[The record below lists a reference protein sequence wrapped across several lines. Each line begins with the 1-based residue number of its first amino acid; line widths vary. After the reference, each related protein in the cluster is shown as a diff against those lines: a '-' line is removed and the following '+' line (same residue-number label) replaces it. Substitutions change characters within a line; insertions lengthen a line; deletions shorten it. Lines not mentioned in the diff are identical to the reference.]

1 MGVRSAR
8 TRGRKGMQVQ
18 VILRKKFFLID
29 FFFFFSI
36 GSISVSLGLS
46 YEYLWCLGLGSLLSI
61 KLGWNFP
68 LPRTLRKKK
77 SILLRSL
84 STCVAAVCNHVSSEP
99 VSSPGPSALPWLG
112 PRMLSPSIWIIMEL
126 VNHSNDSDLPLLCAT
141 SHSVTDLNRLQD
153 KEPFLDKW
161 ASSGLSRGRMEMWER
176 IYHSGGFLRASSA
189 AVILDSQQ
197 CRLREPKSGPSL
209 GSPRYCGRNRGY
221 TEPFFGGTVRMF
233 YCVCM

>member
-1 MGVRSAR
+1 
-8 TRGRKGMQVQ
+8 
-18 VILRKKFFLID
+18 
-29 FFFFFSI
+29 
-36 GSISVSLGLS
+36 
-46 YEYLWCLGLGSLLSI
+46 
-61 KLGWNFP
+61 
-68 LPRTLRKKK
+68 
-77 SILLRSL
+77 
-84 STCVAAVCNHVSSEP
+84 
-99 VSSPGPSALPWLG
+99 
-112 PRMLSPSIWIIMEL
+112 MEL

-209 GSPRYCGRNRGY
+209 GSPTVPRKEPWLYRAFLWRHCTDVLLCVYVALTLRELCSAEVRNSKMPSLG
-221 TEPFFGGTVRMF
+221 P
-233 YCVCM
+233 